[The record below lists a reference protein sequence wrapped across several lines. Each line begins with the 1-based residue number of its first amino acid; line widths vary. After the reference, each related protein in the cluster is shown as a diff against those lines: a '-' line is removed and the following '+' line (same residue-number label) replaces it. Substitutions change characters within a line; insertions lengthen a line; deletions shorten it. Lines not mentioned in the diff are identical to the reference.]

1 MKFISIVMS
10 WSENLEQLSKVE
22 NYHLMP
28 LEVARD
34 LGMKPILYI
43 CRKPKKIP
51 KIKGVEVKVYQNPLE
66 FVRFLHKHNKD
77 FIYANCRIWQS
88 YLSTLFGKVR
98 LFMNH
103 DSVKIDSWW
112 KRKINNFFMNNCD
125 AIRVINEEEVKVLI
139 AESTK
144 TESDL
149 KQKIVS
155 LNTEISTNA
164 KKQHTE
170 VVKITR
176 PDGTIE
182 EHTITDTS
190 EESMNQRIVDMK
202 KETEQQVKTEIAKVQ
217 EEFTK
222 KEEQIKTESNKIVAT
237 LQVTIEKQKSQI
249 DELIKK
255 ETIVSINPK
264 AVGIEAGIASDLMY
278 RFGANYNVLG
288 PIYIGIQTDSDFKTK
303 VRPGITIGVR
313 F

>member
-1 MKFISIVMS
+1 MSIQMIIKDNWKQIIPFALGVGLTVLLYPTANI
-10 WSENLEQLSKVE
+10 ETKAYERSKAEYTKELQSVTDKHE
-22 NYHLMP
+22 IETFKMQQNY
-28 LEVARD
+28 
-34 LGMKPILYI
+34 
-43 CRKPKKIP
+43 
-51 KIKGVEVKVYQNPLE
+51 
-66 FVRFLHKHNKD
+66 
-77 FIYANCRIWQS
+77 
-88 YLSTLFGKVR
+88 
-98 LFMNH
+98 
-103 DSVKIDSWW
+103 
-112 KRKINNFFMNNCD
+112 
-125 AIRVINEEEVKVLI
+125 EEEVKVLI

-303 VRPGITIGVR
+303 VRPGVTIGVR

>member
-1 MKFISIVMS
+1 MSIQTIIKDNWKQIIPFALGVGLTVLLYPTANI
-10 WSENLEQLSKVE
+10 ETKAYERSKAEYTKELKSITDQHEVE
-22 NYHLMP
+22 TFKMQKNY
-28 LEVARD
+28 
-34 LGMKPILYI
+34 
-43 CRKPKKIP
+43 
-51 KIKGVEVKVYQNPLE
+51 
-66 FVRFLHKHNKD
+66 
-77 FIYANCRIWQS
+77 
-88 YLSTLFGKVR
+88 
-98 LFMNH
+98 
-103 DSVKIDSWW
+103 
-112 KRKINNFFMNNCD
+112 
-125 AIRVINEEEVKVLI
+125 EEEKSVMV
-139 AESTK
+139 AEHTK

-190 EESMNQRIVDMK
+190 EESMNQSIVDMK
-202 KETEQQVKTEIAKVQ
+202 KETEQQVKTEVAKVQ

-255 ETIVSINPK
+255 EQVISINPK
-264 AVGIEAGIASDLMY
+264 AVGAEVGIASDLMY
-278 RFGANYNVLG
+278 RFGANYNFLG
-288 PIYIGIQTDSDFKTK
+288 PIYMGVQVDSDFKAK
-303 VRPGITIGVR
+303 VRPGVTIGVR